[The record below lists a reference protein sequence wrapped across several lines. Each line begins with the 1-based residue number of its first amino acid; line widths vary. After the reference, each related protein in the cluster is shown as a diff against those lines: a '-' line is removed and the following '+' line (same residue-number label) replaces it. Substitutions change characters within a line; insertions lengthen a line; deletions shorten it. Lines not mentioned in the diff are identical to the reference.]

1 MLANRKYIPILTIRP
16 AEMVAL
22 QELPAKDK
30 DLLLPLILLGGWVGA
45 GTLEKSFD
53 RVTEAYDDRPW
64 IADINEMYMEKS
76 NDREVFKELQEL
88 MNSSGGYKNW
98 YDLIQ
103 SKPNLIPCLQL
114 RDITQLPAQ
123 IDRFLSLGRGICV
136 RFTPGMFTSI
146 RPVLAQIAAKQV
158 RDLCIILDHGQERY
172 NSRQPD
178 ALTRAATIDTYV
190 KQIVA
195 VVPSASVVTSST
207 SFPID
212 FANGGAEQE
221 IFERTVYNEVKRLN
235 QNIPVIYSDRG
246 SARAE
251 RTGGGGIPAPR
262 IDYPL
267 SNRWLFFREAT
278 PKPQGYYDAAAAAIA
293 NPNWNND
300 LNIWGTQMI
309 KLTSLGDQ
317 YAISSPVRSTSV
329 RINIHLHQQ
338 LYYDT
343 PAELTNT
350 DDDWED

>member
-1 MLANRKYIPILTIRP
+1 
-16 AEMVAL
+16 MVAL

-30 DLLLPLILLGGWVGA
+30 DLLLPIILLRGWVGSN
-45 GTLEKSFD
+45 TLEKSFD
-53 RVTEAYDDRPW
+53 RIAEAYDDRPW
-64 IADINEMYMEKS
+64 IADIDEVYMEQP
-76 NDREVFKELQEL
+76 NNREVFKELRAL
-88 MNSSGGYKNW
+88 TDSSEGYRKW
-98 YDLIQ
+98 FELIQ
-103 SKPNLIPCLQL
+103 LKENLIPCLQL
-114 RDITQLPAQ
+114 RDITQLPTQ
-123 IDRFLSLGRGICV
+123 IDHFMNLGRGICV
-136 RFTPGMFTSI
+136 RFTPGMFASI
-146 RPVLAQIAAKQV
+146 RPVLAQIASKQV
-158 RDLCIILDHGQERY
+158 RDLCVILDHGQERY

-178 ALTRAATIDTYV
+178 ALTRAATIDAYV

-195 VVPSASVVTSST
+195 VVPSASVVASST

-212 FANGGAEQE
+212 FANGGVEQE

-235 QNIPVIYSDRG
+235 PTIPVIYSDRG

-267 SNRWLFFREAT
+267 SDRWLFFREET

-293 NPNWNND
+293 SPNWNND

-317 YAISSPVRSTSV
+317 YAITSPVRSTSV

-343 PAELTNT
+343 PAELTDT